1 MRCDNGERT
10 HLGQPIFTPACYRG
24 EATTEVTINY
34 HPGVDFDYDNDTL
47 NLCDDCTRLAKK
59 SARRSGY
66 RVKTKPLEREH
77 RKEYQ

>member
-1 MRCDNGERT
+1 MYCDNGEKA

-34 HPGVDFDYDNDTL
+34 INHLGVDFDKDTL
-47 NLCDDCTRLAKK
+47 NLCNDCTRLAKK

-66 RVKTKPLEREH
+66 RVKTKPLPRA
-77 RKEYQ
+77 